1 MRIGLIDVDGHNFP
15 NIPLM
20 KLSAW
25 HKHHGDTVEWYMPFG
40 ERYDLVYMSKV
51 FSFTP
56 DYDLAVNADRVIR
69 GGSGYAIRTVC
80 GQETFVASLHQPL
93 YEEVEHIYPD
103 YSIYPRLTKNTAFG
117 FLTRGCPRGC
127 PFCIVGEKEG
137 RSSVKVADL
146 SEFWHGQKRIVLCD
160 PNILACK
167 DWRILFRQLIA
178 SGAEIDFNQGL
189 DIRLMTKEK
198 ANMIDAMRIKDIHFA
213 WDNYEDKDIILPKLR
228 MFAKNTLKKPHNHNG
243 TVYMLTNYNTTFE
256 QDLYR
261 IYTLRKMNYW
271 PFVMVYDRKNAD
283 NEYRRLQRWVNNR
296 AVFMSVDFF
305 EDYKG

>member
-69 GGSGYAIRTVC
+69 GGGGYAIRTVC
-80 GQETFVASLHQPL
+80 GQEKFVASLHQPL
-93 YEEVEHIYPD
+93 NEEVEHIYPD
-103 YSIYPRLTKNTAFG
+103 YSIYPRLTKDTAFG

-146 SEFWHGQKRIVLCD
+146 SEFWHGQKKVVLCD

-167 DWRILFRQLIA
+167 DWRILFRQLIT

-198 ANMIDAMRIKDIHFA
+198 ANMIDAMRIKDIRFA

-261 IYTLRKMNYW
+261 IYTLRKMDYM

-296 AVFMSVDFF
+296 AVFMSVAFF